1 MLQKCKSW
9 AYPFVRWARASGAET
24 PAPFPFRF
32 PCSPLFSSLSSSR
45 PSQSHASFYHFPP
58 PRHNNASTPPPS
70 SPSASFPF
78 RPANPNPN
86 PVVADAE
93 GPTRPPPT
101 PRLRRPLRPPRPP
114 LPGSPPRAA
123 RRGARVFVMDPR
135 RAPPRGGG
143 ANGGGGG
150 GGLSYSALFNLE
162 VASLLAVWFCS
173 LFFACQVGSS
183 AR

>member
-1 MLQKCKSW
+1 VLQKCKSW
-9 AYPFVRWARASGAET
+9 AHPFVRWARASGAET

-114 LPGSPPRAA
+114 SPAPLLARRAGALGFSSWTRAAPPRAA
-123 RRGARVFVMDPR
+123 GAPTAAAAVAGSPTPR
-135 RAPPRGGG
+135 
-143 ANGGGGG
+143 
-150 GGLSYSALFNLE
+150 
-162 VASLLAVWFCS
+162 CS
-173 LFFACQVGSS
+173 TS
-183 AR
+183 R